1 MKVVVAAI
9 NQKKALE
16 AILSMI
22 LKLQTSRRVVS
33 SSSKSREAGGK
44 HWSALNRELSA
55 EPGPATKPLK
65 SVDGRESVGVGVE
78 LYLMIT
84 RRQLSITP
92 PHPPHQCTVGI
103 ERAG

>member
-1 MKVVVAAI
+1 MESI
-9 NQKKALE
+9 GPHS
-16 AILSMI
+16 I
-22 LKLQTSRRVVS
+22 
-33 SSSKSREAGGK
+33 
-44 HWSALNRELSA
+44 ELRA
-55 EPGPATKPLK
+55 EPGPVTKPLK

-92 PHPPHQCTVGI
+92 PPHPPQQCTVGI